1 MVAQLAFL
9 HIIQYFEIVSD
20 PQEQINLIIFLTA
33 ESAITQKKHF
43 CWNLFPTS
51 GLFWLFL
58 SHCSFEHCNKH
69 PNNLYMHMLKHYDE
83 EILRTGISGTESIL
97 RFFYK
102 IFPKKLYLFIFQSV
116 SHVSHAKC
124 WMSVFK
130 SFVNQCLIA
139 VFIFISLITNV

>member
-43 CWNLFPTS
+43 LLNLFPTS

-58 SHCSFEHCNKH
+58 SHCSFEHCNKY

-102 IFPKKLYLFIFQSV
+102 MAFQKNCTYSYFRAFLMYHMPNAGCQFLKVLSISV
-116 SHVSHAKC
+116 SDCCFYFH
-124 WMSVFK
+124 F
-130 SFVNQCLIA
+130 
-139 VFIFISLITNV
+139 TDY